1 MFRTEW
7 LLVLGV
13 AVLASCSK
21 TPRPAV
27 ATSST
32 AKLIADE
39 GAPVEERLDAM
50 EGLRVP
56 VPQDV
61 LEALLRVMKDR
72 SQQAFLMVPDDS
84 DLGYHTEENPFDGPD
99 TRAEL
104 RWTAI
109 IALERVGAVAAL
121 PDLIS
126 ALEDRHPV
134 VRNHAA
140 RALWKFGSDEGLAV
154 LVQSLRENA
163 FGNETAH
170 RILKEITGRD
180 FGFDTDAGWTF
191 KLQAIARWEEFL
203 RDSPPKPP
211 RPHPRAGEDANLDRR
226 TRFLVAMMGQHQV
239 LFMEQARRN
248 LARMDGLAVDHI
260 EAAFRDPRMAG
271 NQQLCASAVL
281 VLEKLRDPR
290 VLELLRA
297 RLDDPS
303 PAVRA
308 RAALALGKRGDRTA
322 SEKLGALLD
331 DDDEGVV
338 AAAVRALGGAGDP
351 KKILP
356 RLEELAENPRTER
369 RLRRLAVL
377 SRLRLG
383 DRSQWPVVRDILA
396 GDDVDAR
403 VDAVEILREW
413 LGDLPGLDADEP
425 LRDSALQAVAEK
437 IMGG

>member
-1 MFRTEW
+1 MFRVEW
-7 LLVLGV
+7 WIVLCV
-13 AVLASCSK
+13 AAVLSCTK
-21 TPRPAV
+21 TTRPTV
-27 ATSST
+27 ATSAT

-39 GAPVEERLDAM
+39 GAPEKERLDAM
-50 EGLRVP
+50 DRLRAP

-109 IALERVGAVAAL
+109 IALERLGAVAAL

-126 ALEDRHPV
+126 ALWDRHPV

-140 RALWKFGSDEGLAV
+140 RALWKFGSAEGLPV
-154 LVQSLRENA
+154 LVQSLREKA
-163 FGNETAH
+163 FANETAH

-180 FGFDTDAGWTF
+180 FGFDTDAGWTM
-191 KLQAIARWEEFL
+191 KLEAIARWEKFL
-203 RDSPPKPP
+203 QQSPPKPP

-239 LFMEQARRN
+239 LFMEQARRD
-248 LARMDGLAVDHI
+248 LARMDGLALDHI

-271 NQQLCASAVL
+271 NQQLCASAVQ
-281 VLEKLRDPR
+281 VLEKLGGPR
-290 VLELLRA
+290 AFELLRG

-308 RAALALGKRGDRTA
+308 RAALALGKGRDRAA
-322 SEKLGALLD
+322 SDKLAALLD

-351 KKILP
+351 DKVLP
-356 RLEELAENPRTER
+356 RLKRVSQNPRSDR
-369 RLRRLAVL
+369 RLRRLAAL

-383 DRSQWPVVRDILA
+383 DRSQWPVVRDILR

-413 LGDLPGLDADEP
+413 LGDLPGLDADKP
-425 LRDSALQAVAEK
+425 LTEAALRAVEEK
-437 IMGG
+437 VAGG

>member
-1 MFRTEW
+1 MFRAEW
-7 LLVLGV
+7 VFLLCLVVSAG
-13 AVLASCSK
+13 CSK
-21 TPRPAV
+21 ATRPTV
-27 ATSST
+27 ATSTT

-39 GAPVEERLDAM
+39 AAPRERRLDAM
-50 EGLRVP
+50 DQLRGP

-61 LEALLRVMKDR
+61 LEALLLVMKDR

-140 RALWKFGSDEGLAV
+140 RALWRFGSSQGLDV
-154 LVQSLRENA
+154 LVRSLGEKA

-170 RILKEITGRD
+170 RMLKEMTGRD
-180 FGFDTDAGWTF
+180 FGFDTDAGWSI
-191 KLQAIARWEEFL
+191 KLKAIARWKQFL
-203 RDSPPKPP
+203 HESPPEPP

-226 TRFLVAMMGQHQV
+226 TRFLVAMLGQHQF

-248 LARMDGLAVDHI
+248 LSRMDGLSLDHI
-260 EAAFRDPRMAG
+260 DAAFRDPRLAD
-271 NQQLCASAVL
+271 NQQMRAYAVQ
-281 VLEKLRDPR
+281 VLENLGGARA
-290 VLELLRA
+290 LELLHG

-308 RAALALGKRGDRTA
+308 RAAMALGRLEDKSA
-322 SEKLGALLD
+322 SEKLAALLD
-331 DDDEGVV
+331 DEDEGVV
-338 AAAVRALGGAGDP
+338 AAAVRALGGAGVATDVLS
-351 KKILP
+351 KLK
-356 RLEELAENPRTER
+356 RLAENPRSDR
-369 RLRRLAVL
+369 RLRRLVTL

-383 DRSQWPVVRDILA
+383 ERDQWPVVRDILR
-396 GDDVDAR
+396 GNDVDAR
-403 VDAVEILREW
+403 IDAVEVLREW
-413 LGDLPGLDADEP
+413 LGDVPGLDPDEP
-425 LRDSALQAVAEK
+425 LSDSTLQAIAEK
-437 IMGG
+437 VAVD